1 MDGQVCGLDLQACL
15 ARLDARGLEG
25 AELDR
30 EAIVE
35 LLLAG
40 EQGHLQA
47 SLKQTSED

>member
-1 MDGQVCGLDLQACL
+1 MSGQVCGLDLRACL
-15 ARLDARGLEG
+15 LRLESRDV
-25 AELDR
+25 DR

-47 SLKQTSED
+47 SLNRESED